1 MAVIETKYSVG
12 DVVYWATTVTEKRT
26 RPCPDCAG
34 TKKWKAVSPAGGEYE
49 FACPRCA
56 SGYYANRDT
65 TLDYHAYTPI
75 ASRLT
80 IGSIQVNTAADSY
93 NSGNRYM
100 CRETGIGSGQVY
112 SEDDLYE
119 TEAEAIAAAQIVADR
134 QNATVPHIVERFNQT
149 LEVKDYQLDNA
160 TLELAKKVELRTRS
174 MVWNIEDLF
183 GAIEAAED
191 LDAVKE
197 AVEDYKNYSQK
208 RDLEEVRSG
217 LAAALNAIRE
227 DIAELGEVA

>member
-1 MAVIETKYSVG
+1 MDTLETKYNIG

-34 TKKWKAVSPAGGEYE
+34 TKKWKAASPAGGEYE

-56 SGYYANRDT
+56 SSYISNRDIS
-65 TLDYHAYTPI
+65 LDYHAYRPV

-80 IGSIQVNTAADSY
+80 IGSIQVNTATDSF

-100 CRETGIGSGQVY
+100 CRETGIGSGTVY
-112 SEDDLYE
+112 REDDLFE
-119 TEAEAIAAAQIVADR
+119 TEAEAIAAAQIVADQ

-149 LEVKDYQLDNA
+149 LEVKDYQLDSA
-160 TLELAKKVELRTRS
+160 TLAQAKKVDLRTRS
-174 MVWNIEDLF
+174 MLWNIEELF
-183 GAIEAAED
+183 GAIDAAED

-197 AVEDYKNYSQK
+197 EVENYKRYSQK
-208 RDLEEVRSG
+208 RDLEEVERG
-217 LAAALNAIRE
+217 LASALSLTTALTASEGRS
-227 DIAELGEVA
+227 